1 MEANKTN
8 VNNQSHKDEIELR
21 ELIMV
26 LWNRKVLIIVITV
39 IFALLAGFF
48 SKFFITPEYK
58 TQFSMVVNI
67 PAAYTNKYGEYT
79 LPLTTNSEYVKLMK
93 SDEVVKEAI
102 KKLGYAEDQVSVAS
116 INSKIAI
123 ENTGEGQTVFPIT
136 ISGQEPDETVELA
149 NALFESYVPFI
160 DIMIKD
166 AAINHYYNDFTV
178 KYNTNLSKLES
189 SKDLLARQERLLETT
204 PITINQK
211 DALEEIDN
219 TRDFIILENIIN
231 PNYTHLE
238 YNILEIKQDINSLE
252 SSNVEYKRFLEELGV
267 SIEALEEH
275 YGNGQ
280 NGEFETDVISTVE
293 ISKLSDPIKPSSK
306 SSPNIK
312 RNVVIA
318 GLLGFMISVF
328 SAFFLAYWKKEI

>member
-1 MEANKTN
+1 METNKTN

-26 LWNRKVLIIVITV
+26 LWNRKILIIVITV
-39 IFALLAGFF
+39 IFALLAGVF

-67 PAAYTNKYGEYT
+67 PDVYTNKYGEYT

-93 SDEVVKEAI
+93 SDGVVKEAT
-102 KKLGYAEDQVSVAS
+102 KKLGYAEGEVSVAG
-116 INSKIAI
+116 INSRIAI
-123 ENTGEGQTVFPIT
+123 EDTGEGQTVFPIT
-136 ISGQEPDETVELA
+136 VSGQDPDKIVELA
-149 NALFESYVPFI
+149 NALFDSYVSFI

-166 AAINHYYNDFTV
+166 AAINHYYNEFTV
-178 KYNTNLSKLES
+178 KYSANLSKLES
-189 SKDLLARQERLLETT
+189 SKDLLARQERLLEST

-238 YNILEIKQDINSLE
+238 YNILEIKQEINSLE
-252 SSNVEYKRFLEELGV
+252 SSNVEYNRFIEELGA
-267 SIEALEEH
+267 SKEALEE
-275 YGNGQ
+275 YYSNGL
-280 NGEFETDVISTVE
+280 NGEFETEVINTVE
-293 ISKLSDPIKPSSK
+293 VSKLSDPIKPSSK

-318 GLLGFMISVF
+318 GLLGFMVSMF
-328 SAFFLAYWKKEI
+328 SAFFLAYWKREI

>member
-1 MEANKTN
+1 METNKTN

-26 LWNRKVLIIVITV
+26 LWNRKIYIIVITV

-48 SKFFITPEYK
+48 SRFFITPEYK

-67 PAAYTNKYGEYT
+67 PSVYTNKYGEYT
-79 LPLTTNSEYVKLMK
+79 LPLTTNSEYVELIK

-102 KKLGYAEDQVSVAS
+102 RELNYAEGEVSVGS
-116 INSKIAI
+116 INSRISI

-136 ISGQEPDETVELA
+136 VRGQSPDEVVELA
-149 NALFESYVPFI
+149 NALYESYVPFL
-160 DIMIKD
+160 DVMIKD
-166 AAINHYYNDFTV
+166 SAINHYYKDFTV
-178 KYNTNLSKLES
+178 KYNANLSKLES
-189 SKDLLARQERLLETT
+189 SKDLLARQERLLDTT
-204 PITINQK
+204 PKTINQK

-252 SSNVEYKRFLEELGV
+252 STNVEYNRFIEEL
-267 SIEALEEH
+267 SLSLEALDEYYE
-275 YGNGQ
+275 NGAK
-280 NGEFETDVISTVE
+280 GEFATDVINSVE
-293 ISKLSDPIKPSSK
+293 VSKLSDPIKPSSK
-306 SSPNIK
+306 TSPNIK
-312 RNVVIA
+312 RNVIIA

-328 SAFFLAYWKKEI
+328 SAFFIAYWKREI